1 MAGKFYPGGANA
13 PQPKRAPKTKKPYA
27 NARAVAQAHA
37 ALDAVE
43 RESVLQ
49 SEINAL
55 RAENKALKSKLR
67 ALLQLSEY
75 NNNPAP
81 RGGCCDVE
89 SVSTEGAYDA

>member
-27 NARAVAQAHA
+27 NARDVAQAHA

-43 RESVLQ
+43 QMSVLQ
-49 SEINAL
+49 AEINAL

-67 ALLQLSEY
+67 ALRQLQEY
-75 NNNPAP
+75 NANPPP
-81 RGGCCDVE
+81 RGCCDD
-89 SVSTEGAYDA
+89 VSTEDEGAYDA

>member
-67 ALLQLSEY
+67 ALRQIQEY
-75 NNNPAP
+75 NNNPVS
-81 RGGCCDVE
+81 RGCCDVE
-89 SVSTEGAYDA
+89 SVSTEGYDA

>member
-67 ALLQLSEY
+67 ALRQLQEY
-75 NNNPAP
+75 NASPPP
-81 RGGCCDVE
+81 RGCCDD
-89 SVSTEGAYDA
+89 VSTEDEGAYDA